1 MSNPLPAELLDYV
14 IDHLRDTQYALRN
27 CCLVSKSWVP
37 RTRKHLFADIA
48 FPTVGSLESWKKTF
62 PDPSTSPAQYTG
74 TLSIGCSHV
83 VTAADAEEGGWIRG
97 FSSVVHLEL
106 GDPGSRSLAASVS
119 SSLVLFHGFSPVIK
133 SLRITFPI
141 LQFLQVFNLIL
152 SFPLLEDLAVINSYY
167 DEFIGSGDGP
177 DWQLT
182 VTQPMRPP
190 MFTGSLKLFAMGRM
204 EPFIRRL
211 LSLPGGVHFWK
222 LKLTWLRGEDLSLI
236 TGLVGGCYR
245 TLESFDMTCNS
256 LHAFVRRLL
265 PR

>member
-1 MSNPLPAELLDYV
+1 M
-14 IDHLRDTQYALRN
+14 
-27 CCLVSKSWVP
+27 
-37 RTRKHLFADIA
+37 
-48 FPTVGSLESWKKTF
+48 
-62 PDPSTSPAQYTG
+62 
-74 TLSIGCSHV
+74 
-83 VTAADAEEGGWIRG
+83 
-97 FSSVVHLEL
+97 
-106 GDPGSRSLAASVS
+106 
-119 SSLVLFHGFSPVIK
+119 
-133 SLRITFPI
+133 
-141 LQFLQVFNLIL
+141 
-152 SFPLLEDLAVINSYY
+152 INSYY
-167 DEFIGSGDGP
+167 DEFIGSGDDP